1 MPEQIPAQIQKN
13 HQEIQKPAQHGEL
26 PGREV
31 KLLSSFHSLGKVFIG
46 PFFIFAD
53 IRLISE
59 KLFCNN
65 NKNSSKVYFTSVDCL
80 DTYHREGHPGVGQ
93 LWLGEVV
100 VEVVEGVGERGSAD
114 KIMGR
119 RDQKES

>member
-1 MPEQIPAQIQKN
+1 M
-13 HQEIQKPAQHGEL
+13 
-26 PGREV
+26 
-31 KLLSSFHSLGKVFIG
+31 
-46 PFFIFAD
+46 
-53 IRLISE
+53 
-59 KLFCNN
+59 
-65 NKNSSKVYFTSVDCL
+65 VYFTSVDCL
-80 DTYHREGHPGVGQ
+80 DMYHREGHPGVGQ